1 MKKILSSLAFTL
13 IELLVVISIIAIL
26 ASLAIPAIT
35 SALVQGQLTQTLSNA
50 KQIHLATFNMSN
62 DSLTTGDQ
70 TIGWPG
76 DLSGTNAIQTTR
88 QFVQLLV
95 NGDYL
100 KAGDLKIFAAQG
112 IQPFVPAVTGGT
124 DVTNFSGANNNAF
137 KIFYVTSQSDSGT
150 IFLETKNFTY
160 GGAQPLS
167 PGVAPYG
174 DKGFV
179 VFHKGGDGSKYKKG
193 QATQTNL
200 LGQLISGTA
209 DGVIPTQETAQ
220 MYLQNQ

>member
-26 ASLAIPAIT
+26 ASLAIPALT
-35 SALVQGQLTQTLSNA
+35 SALVQAQLTQTVSNA

-76 DLSGTNAIQTTR
+76 DLSGTNAIQTTK
-88 QFVQLLV
+88 QFVTLLV

-100 KAGDLKIFAAQG
+100 KPGDLKIFAAQG
-112 IQPFVPAVTGGT
+112 VQPFIPTTTGT
-124 DVTNFSGANNNAF
+124 DISNFNGATNNAY
-137 KIFYVTSQSDSGT
+137 KIFYVTSQQDSST
-150 IFLETKNFTY
+150 IFLETKNFSY
-160 GGAQPLS
+160 GNS
-167 PGVAPYG
+167 PALDPNAAPYG

-179 VFHKGGDGSKYKKG
+179 VFHKGGDGTKYKKG

-200 LGQLISGTA
+200 LGQLVSSSS
-209 DGVIPTQETAQ
+209 GVIPAQESAQ